1 MERRAGQQKTSN
13 TSLHIGPSGEIEAA
27 YRKLHMFD
35 VEVEGRVHDGD
46 VEVRFR
52 LGECYGEKQAIGNRL
67 GPVLREYMRR
77 HHWEKENAPLCISF
91 VETQAEVPNDEMP
104 F

>member
-1 MERRAGQQKTSN
+1 MSSVSISMAQGKSGMLMSDFTIGTSAP
-13 TSLHIGPSGEIEAA
+13 GA
-27 YRKLHMFD
+27 
-35 VEVEGRVHDGD
+35 GD

-91 VETQAEVPNDEMP
+91 VETQAEVPNDEVP